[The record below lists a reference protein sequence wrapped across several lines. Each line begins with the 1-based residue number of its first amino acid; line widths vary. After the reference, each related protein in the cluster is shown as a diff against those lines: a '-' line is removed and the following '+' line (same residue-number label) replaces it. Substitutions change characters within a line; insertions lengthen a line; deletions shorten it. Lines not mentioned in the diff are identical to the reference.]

1 MKLENAFFDRRILV
15 IFLLGIAS
23 GFPKGMIVSTLSA
36 WLTDEGLSRTSLGL
50 FGLVSLPYA
59 LNFLWAPLVD
69 SFRLGPLGR
78 ALGKRRAWILLSQVA
93 LVGLLMLLSLFT
105 PSKELLAVG
114 VICLIIAFVSATQ
127 DIAIDAL
134 RIESVPVDQQGAA
147 ASAGVVGW
155 LLGNL
160 LIAGIALWLTAWL
173 DSWNQI
179 YLVMS
184 SAMLFGVA
192 GCLLAR
198 EPEDRVRVSG
208 RPDAP
213 PGERMARWLQSAVF
227 APFIEFFRRNGP
239 QMAAVLLGFIFLF
252 KIGEAF
258 LGTMSIRFYNE
269 IGYEWAEVFAYV
281 KTAGMVALGVG
292 SFLGGAISIKLGAS
306 RGLLVAGIAMA
317 LTNLLYAWLAVT
329 GRNDTVL
336 LTCVI
341 LDNFTGGVSTIAFVT
356 YISDLCNRQFT
367 ATQYALLASLGNL
380 GRTTLAAGSGW
391 MVDLLGGRWEVFFIL
406 TALMAI
412 PGLLILLW
420 LIRHGARPE
429 TQRL

>member
-1 MKLENAFFDRRILV
+1 
-15 IFLLGIAS
+15 
-23 GFPKGMIVSTLSA
+23 
-36 WLTDEGLSRTSLGL
+36 
-50 FGLVSLPYA
+50 
-59 LNFLWAPLVD
+59 
-69 SFRLGPLGR
+69 
-78 ALGKRRAWILLSQVA
+78 
-93 LVGLLMLLSLFT
+93 
-105 PSKELLAVG
+105 
-114 VICLIIAFVSATQ
+114 
-127 DIAIDAL
+127 
-134 RIESVPVDQQGAA
+134 
-147 ASAGVVGW
+147 
-155 LLGNL
+155 
-160 LIAGIALWLTAWL
+160 
-173 DSWNQI
+173 
-179 YLVMS
+179 
-184 SAMLFGVA
+184 
-192 GCLLAR
+192 
-198 EPEDRVRVSG
+198 
-208 RPDAP
+208 
-213 PGERMARWLQSAVF
+213 
-227 APFIEFFRRNGP
+227 
-239 QMAAVLLGFIFLF
+239 
-252 KIGEAF
+252 
-258 LGTMSIRFYNE
+258 
-269 IGYEWAEVFAYV
+269 
-281 KTAGMVALGVG
+281 MVALGVG